1 MKKEK
6 QQSCQLGLI
15 SIEIKLISC
24 SFLFRLVLYL
34 VFYMQEGIYWHK
46 TNNHSTHSQLCPVSQ
61 FSVNRMLQNV
71 ASFFFILCQ
80 IREDEF
86 AVGLRGSFPVFATVR
101 CTLPLIGHM
110 SAVKNLRSGTTQLN
124 RKAARVWA
132 LSGVGV
138 AAI

>member
-61 FSVNRMLQNV
+61 FSVNRMLQNF
-71 ASFFFILCQ
+71 ASFFLFCVKFERMSLLWIFEVLS
-80 IREDEF
+80 
-86 AVGLRGSFPVFATVR
+86 LFATVR